1 MLGDVLNVSLLAAV
15 NFELVILC
23 SHLDTKMPR
32 VRRAVTLVDDSSRI
46 LATPDMATTK
56 LGLYCGHMC
65 LNAFTFTFWF

>member
-1 MLGDVLNVSLLAAV
+1 VFNVSLATV
-15 NFELVILC
+15 NFKLLILR

-56 LGLYCGHMC
+56 LGLYCGQLF
-65 LNAFTFTFWF
+65 LNAFTFTFWS